1 MITSNN
7 IETVFDNISGKQ
19 LNEAMQS
26 KSDYIALT
34 VGGYGTVHLESV
46 EYSEETEEEVQSCGG
61 VFCDKDDF
69 LRLYKESRSL
79 NPFFFPYL

>member
-1 MITSNN
+1 MITTKN
-7 IETVFDNISGKQ
+7 IGLVFDYIKENQ
-19 LNEAMQS
+19 LNEEMQS
-26 KSDYIALT
+26 NSDYIALNID
-34 VGGYGTVHLESV
+34 GYGNVFLESV
-46 EYSEETEEEVQSCGG
+46 DYSEEKEEEVQNLGG

>member
-1 MITSNN
+1 MITKQN
-7 IETVFDNISGKQ
+7 IETVFDLISEKQ

-26 KSDYIALT
+26 KSDYIALS
-34 VGGYGTVHLESV
+34 VGGYGSVFLESV
-46 EYSEETEEEVQSCGG
+46 EYSEETEAEIQSCGG

-69 LRLYKESRSL
+69 LRLYKESKSL

>member
-1 MITSNN
+1 MITKNN
-7 IETVFDNISGKQ
+7 IETIFDSISEKQ

-26 KSDYIALT
+26 KSDYIALSID
-34 VGGYGTVHLESV
+34 GYGNVFLDSV
-46 EYSEETEEEVQSCGG
+46 EYSEETEEEVQGVGG

-69 LRLYKESRSL
+69 LRLYKESESL